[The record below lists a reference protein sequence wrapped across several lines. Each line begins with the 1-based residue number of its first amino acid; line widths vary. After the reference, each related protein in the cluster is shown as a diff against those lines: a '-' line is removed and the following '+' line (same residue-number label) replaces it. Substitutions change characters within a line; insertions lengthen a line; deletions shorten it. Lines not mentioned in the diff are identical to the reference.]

1 MVPPASHPPP
11 PLPSPPH
18 HPPAPNNAAAIRLI
32 RAGHTLLSPDE
43 HRDVFVNFIQ
53 RGPSPR
59 YIKALQELLEQDD
72 EMGHHPFVVNAQ
84 DVIAFNPQVGYLL
97 MYNPMV
103 LLPIFEEGVLRVQM
117 TLLKLLDAQ
126 DRLNQQQQQQQGLAP
141 SLPPYRSVKGHAHV
155 RISHIPPIPELY
167 KASLSGI
174 RAHDVGRLIQVT
186 GTVVRLGT
194 VKMLNASREYT
205 CKNNKCGHRFRVYAD
220 FEQGYVLQP
229 PRACP
234 RECRSSEFVENPD
247 GDECTDYQELKIQE
261 QVQNLKFGSIPR
273 SILVA
278 LEDDLVDTCRPGDD
292 VVVSGCLVRRWRPVC
307 KDRRCE
313 VEVVLRANS
322 VRLARKPNL
331 LQGNSALHEE
341 CRQEFMRFWAEHY
354 EKKEPLFARNL
365 IVRSVCPQI
374 YGMLVV
380 KLAILL
386 TIIGGVE
393 QESAIAAAAAV
404 GGGGRENND
413 KFRVRSHPH
422 LLLVG
427 DPGTGKSQ
435 FLRFASRLVPRS
447 VLTTGIGTTNAGLTC
462 SAVRDGNEWVLEA
475 GALVLADRGLCCIDE
490 FSSIREHDRT
500 AIHEAMEQQT
510 LSIAK
515 AGLVCKLNARASV
528 IAVTNPK
535 VGLDTDEMGGDTMTD
550 LTINTAI
557 NAPLL
562 SRFDLILLLMDKC
575 GEEWDEAVSSFVL
588 EGSILQDQREHKQ
601 VSKTNSPATPG
612 GVAASEGGGGAAAS
626 SSSVPF
632 WGVEKLQKYVAF
644 VKDAYQPKLTSD
656 AMAVLERYY
665 QVRGSRGKGVGG
677 RGRREGWS
685 YARNARKIN
694 LSPIL
699 FSHLFISL
707 SLFLVLLF
715 SVLRAAQLTHSPPLF
730 TTTDATQL
738 GLPQCCLDYRPS
750 PRKPHPSLRS
760 PRPAHVSESCHPARC
775 SSGGVLRGVLPQV
788 HS

>member
-1 MVPPASHPPP
+1 
-11 PLPSPPH
+11 
-18 HPPAPNNAAAIRLI
+18 
-32 RAGHTLLSPDE
+32 
-43 HRDVFVNFIQ
+43 
-53 RGPSPR
+53 
-59 YIKALQELLEQDD
+59 
-72 EMGHHPFVVNAQ
+72 MGHHPFVVNAQ

-103 LLPIFEEGVLRVQM
+103 LLPIFEEAVLRVQM
-117 TLLKLLDAQ
+117 TLLKLLDSQ
-126 DRLNQQQQQQQGLAP
+126 DSLNQQQQQQQGIASMP
-141 SLPPYRSVKGHAHV
+141 SSYRSVKGHAHV

-205 CKNNKCGHRFRVYAD
+205 CKNSKCGHRFRIYAD
-220 FEQGYVLQP
+220 FEQGYMLQP

-247 GDECTDYQELKIQE
+247 GDECTDYQELKVQE

-292 VVVSGCLVRRWRPVC
+292 IVVSGCLVRRWRPVC

-331 LQGNSALHEE
+331 LQGNSVLHEE

-354 EKKEPLFARNL
+354 ERKESLFARNI

-393 QESAIAAAAAV
+393 QESSSAAPTAAATAH
-404 GGGGRENND
+404 GGGGGNHD
-413 KFRVRSHPH
+413 KFSVRSHPH

-535 VGLDTDEMGGDTMTD
+535 VTLDVDQMVGAGDIGD
-550 LTINTAI
+550 LTTKTAI

-562 SRFDLILLLMDKC
+562 SRFDLILLLTDKC
-575 GEEWDEAVSSFVL
+575 GEEWDEAVSTFVL
-588 EGSILQDQREHKQ
+588 EGSIPQDQREHQ
-601 VSKTNSPATPG
+601 QSKTQINSPATPAGTASSG
-612 GVAASEGGGGAAAS
+612 GSASSGLERLAAAN
-626 SSSVPF
+626 SVPF
-632 WGVEKLQKYVAF
+632 WGLEKLQKYVAF
-644 VKDAYQPKLTSD
+644 VKDAYQPKWTPD

-665 QVRGSRGKGVGG
+665 QMQRSSDHRSVALTTVRLLESLIRLSEAHARLMCRNRVTLQDAVVAVFCVECCRQSIPSLGPYRDYHYDSKDPDQD
-677 RGRREGWS
+677 
-685 YARNARKIN
+685 YADMQAV
-694 LSPIL
+694 IL
-699 FSHLFISL
+699 RS
-707 SLFLVLLF
+707 
-715 SVLRAAQLTHSPPLF
+715 
-730 TTTDATQL
+730 L
-738 GLPQCCLDYRPS
+738 GLQM
-750 PRKPHPSLRS
+750 
-760 PRPAHVSESCHPARC
+760 PAAGIGAAPVPPE
-775 SSGGVLRGVLPQV
+775 
-788 HS
+788 